1 MSASTSTR
9 RKLERLT
16 RSDGKIVVIRKA
28 IRVDVLWYPRTQWPS
43 VLVRRTHDI
52 EVAREL
58 AEVRWAELADGRPL
72 TGGSRV
78 GWWRTYAP
86 IRSVPDDAAEDAQ
99 GRVVQWCRD
108 TDHAAGP
115 GVEFRP

>member
-1 MSASTSTR
+1 MTSTR
-9 RKLERLT
+9 RTLKRLT
-16 RSDGKIVVIRKA
+16 RSDGKIVVIRKP

-52 EVAREL
+52 ELARTL
-58 AEVRWAELADGRPL
+58 AEERWAELADARLL

-78 GWWRTYAP
+78 GWWRTYAGQGR
-86 IRSVPDDAAEDAQ
+86 IPDDAAEDAQ

-108 TDHAAGP
+108 TDRAAGP